1 MEHTQ
6 DAEEDVAKGVDRNL
20 REGKDAPAGR
30 MDADQKGLAN
40 PSGRMN
46 ERAAKEDPQS
56 LSHAGKAKRVTGP
69 SWRRCSS
76 SCAMYV
82 PRKSLLVL

>member
-20 REGKDAPAGR
+20 REGKDAPSGR
-30 MDADQKGLAN
+30 IDANQKGLAN
-40 PSGRMN
+40 ASGRKS
-46 ERAAKEDPQS
+46 ESTAKEDPKS
-56 LSHAGKAKRVTGP
+56 VSHAGEAKRVTGP
-69 SWRRCSS
+69 SWLRSSS

-82 PRKSLLVL
+82 PRKSLLVP